1 MRRSLVTG
9 SSGFIGSHLV
19 EALRSRGEKVR
30 CLVRGTSRREILER
44 LGVEFAEGD
53 VTRPET
59 LAAAV
64 QGVDVVYN
72 LAGLTCA
79 LRAEDQSQVNGTGVE
94 NLARACAACD
104 VPPVHVLVSSVAA
117 AGPAPR
123 NRLRLESEP
132 PRPIS
137 NYGRSK
143 RAGELAAEKYADR
156 VPTTILRPGAVFGE
170 RDRLM
175 FPMFQS
181 VA

>member
-79 LRAEDQSQVNGTGVE
+79 LRAEDHR
-94 NLARACAACD
+94 ARACQSSRSQELTT
-104 VPPVHVLVSSVAA
+104 VHTF
-117 AGPAPR
+117 
-123 NRLRLESEP
+123 ESLFVGA
-132 PRPIS
+132 S
-137 NYGRSK
+137 TNS
-143 RAGELAAEKYADR
+143 A
-156 VPTTILRPGAVFGE
+156 PGARCNASKDCF
-170 RDRLM
+170 
-175 FPMFQS
+175 
-181 VA
+181 